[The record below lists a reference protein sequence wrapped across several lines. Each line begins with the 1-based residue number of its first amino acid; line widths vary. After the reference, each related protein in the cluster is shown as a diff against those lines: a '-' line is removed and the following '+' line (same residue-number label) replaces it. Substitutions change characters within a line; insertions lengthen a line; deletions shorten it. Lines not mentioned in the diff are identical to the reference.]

1 MPSFDTID
9 TLNDDTDAP
18 AEKRVLLRVDIN
30 SPVSDGIVQD
40 NRRFERHARTIQE
53 LSNAG
58 YHTILLAHQGRPGGD
73 AFISLEGHT
82 AVLEKYLDCEVNF
95 IDDTHGKRV
104 AKAINATESGDVLLL
119 ENTRMCE
126 DELPEA
132 DPNIKANTAF
142 VQSLSKHVD
151 AYINDAYSSAHRSH
165 ASLVGFPNMLPSYA
179 GRVMETEYHA
189 NTAIGQKEFDG
200 TVVMTLG
207 GTKATD
213 VIDVINNLAGSV
225 DRFLLGGVVGELFLR
240 ASNVPVGFDITSE
253 TDRYDAQW
261 KHNSKVIKSILTEHS
276 DQITL
281 ASDLAYNE
289 AGERAEIAVDSIIE
303 KSVSFMDIGTTTAE
317 SYAEVIRDADAVFVK
332 GALGVFET
340 EAFAKGTVRVLEAIA
355 DSNCFSV
362 VGGGDTSRA
371 IGMYDM
377 NRADF
382 DHVSIAGGAY
392 IRALT
397 GQPLVGVEV
406 LKSES
411 I

>member
-1 MPSFDTID
+1 
-9 TLNDDTDAP
+9 
-18 AEKRVLLRVDIN
+18 
-30 SPVSDGIVQD
+30 
-40 NRRFERHARTIQE
+40 
-53 LSNAG
+53 
-58 YHTILLAHQGRPGGD
+58 
-73 AFISLEGHT
+73 
-82 AVLEKYLDCEVNF
+82 
-95 IDDTHGKRV
+95 
-104 AKAINATESGDVLLL
+104 
-119 ENTRMCE
+119 
-126 DELPEA
+126 
-132 DPNIKANTAF
+132 
-142 VQSLSKHVD
+142 
-151 AYINDAYSSAHRSH
+151 
-165 ASLVGFPNMLPSYA
+165 MLPSYA

-213 VIDVINNLAGSV
+213 VIDVIDNLAGSV

-240 ASNVPVGFDITSE
+240 ASDVPVGFDITSE
-253 TDRYDAQW
+253 TDRYDTQW
-261 KHNSKVIKSILTEHS
+261 KHNSEVIKSILTEHS

-281 ASDLAYNE
+281 ASDLAYDE

-317 SYAEVIRDADAVFVK
+317 SYVEVIRDADAVFVK

-340 EAFAKGTVRVLEAIA
+340 ETFAKGTVRVLEAIA
-355 DSNCFSV
+355 ESNCFSV

>member
-1 MPSFDTID
+1 M
-9 TLNDDTDAP
+9 
-18 AEKRVLLRVDIN
+18 
-30 SPVSDGIVQD
+30 
-40 NRRFERHARTIQE
+40 H
-53 LSNAG
+53 LS
-58 YHTILLAHQGRPGGD
+58 L
-73 AFISLEGHT
+73 
-82 AVLEKYLDCEVNF
+82 
-95 IDDTHGKRV
+95 
-104 AKAINATESGDVLLL
+104 
-119 ENTRMCE
+119 
-126 DELPEA
+126 
-132 DPNIKANTAF
+132 
-142 VQSLSKHVD
+142 
-151 AYINDAYSSAHRSH
+151 
-165 ASLVGFPNMLPSYA
+165 
-179 GRVMETEYHA
+179 
-189 NTAIGQKEFDG
+189 
-200 TVVMTLG
+200 
-207 GTKATD
+207 
-213 VIDVINNLAGSV
+213 
-225 DRFLLGGVVGELFLR
+225 
-240 ASNVPVGFDITSE
+240 
-253 TDRYDAQW
+253 
-261 KHNSKVIKSILTEHS
+261 
-276 DQITL
+276 ITL